1 MSKKLVGLFMM
12 ALVVIFL
19 NVFCAD
25 VASAQMPVG
34 TAPDI
39 LAQWEDVECPNGY
52 YDIGRAA
59 VNRNRILEDGECYV
73 EFAFGIPGK
82 MGYRRGFG
90 GNQCLPKRETF
101 IVNRASVSETGVIN
115 KGTRVDIRRCGNGFE
130 LGIVLNIL
138 NAERVEGEGCEMRF
152 WEKKPDPPK
161 AEAAPTSPP
170 VSPAPP
176 VQEPP
181 KVETPQPAIVVG
193 VGVKVEQ
200 PITREELEAMLKK
213 GATPPQNNR
222 GWWSRNWGWVAGGLV
237 VAGAVVALGDKKDKN
252 DNGNKPTIS
261 GIKGVAAGGRNS
273 PPRFAGGGGG
283 FGGAGMTAGI
293 RVRF

>member
-1 MSKKLVGLFMM
+1 
-12 ALVVIFL
+12 
-19 NVFCAD
+19 
-25 VASAQMPVG
+25 MPVG

-39 LAQWEDVECPNGY
+39 LAQWEEVECPNGY

-90 GNQCLPKRETF
+90 GNQCLPKREMF
-101 IVNRASVSETGVIN
+101 IIDRASVSETGVIN

-138 NAERVEGEGCEMRF
+138 NAERVEGEGCEMGF

-170 VSPAPP
+170 APPAPP
-176 VQEPP
+176 AQETP
-181 KVETPQPAIVVG
+181 KVDAPPIPSRTTVVNNYPPAFSD
-193 VGVKVEQ
+193 EQ
-200 PITREELEAMLKK
+200 VAEMLKK
-213 GATPPQNNR
+213 AVQPPKKER
-222 GWWSRNWGWVAGGLV
+222 GWWNRNWGWVAGGVV
-237 VAGAVVALGDKKDKN
+237 VAGAVIALGDKKDKN

-261 GIKGVAAGGRNS
+261 GIKGVVAGGRNS